1 MEHNIYMKT
10 GEFAEL
16 VGVLYRRSPDT
27 FLEMFVEREKYI
39 DEQIARLNPK
49 MRRIYIKRLATSLR
63 NSMLQERMVN
73 ISSTMQL
80 TIL

>member
-27 FLEMFVEREKYI
+27 FLEMFVERENF
-39 DEQIARLNPK
+39 IAD
-49 MRRIYIKRLATSLR
+49 
-63 NSMLQERMVN
+63 N
-73 ISSTMQL
+73 IEDYVTCIEVL
-80 TIL
+80 LK

>member
-1 MEHNIYMKT
+1 M
-10 GEFAEL
+10 
-16 VGVLYRRSPDT
+16 
-27 FLEMFVEREKYI
+27 EKYI

-63 NSMLQERMVN
+63 NYMLQERMVN

>member
-1 MEHNIYMKT
+1 
-10 GEFAEL
+10 
-16 VGVLYRRSPDT
+16 
-27 FLEMFVEREKYI
+27 MFVEREKYI

-80 TIL
+80 TILYPII